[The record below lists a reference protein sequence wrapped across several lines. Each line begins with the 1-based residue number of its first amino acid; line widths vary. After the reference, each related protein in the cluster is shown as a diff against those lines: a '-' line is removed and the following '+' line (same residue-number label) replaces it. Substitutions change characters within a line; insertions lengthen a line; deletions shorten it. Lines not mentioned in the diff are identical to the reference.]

1 MNTQQEFKDD
11 LLREYFNTSVIEN
24 APAGFTEKVMTRVSL
39 EARPARQRE
48 KLRSAYTVPVISAMV
63 TLILA
68 VTALLLPAAGN
79 NLQGMSWI
87 KLAKNIK
94 LPAVEFNL
102 DTLLNFSVPGY
113 LPYLFLCLLFLTIF
127 DRGLSILFHKG
138 K

>member
-39 EARPARQRE
+39 EARPAGQRE
-48 KLRSAYTVPVISAMV
+48 KLRSSYTVPVISAMV
-63 TLILA
+63 TLILT
-68 VTALLLPAAGN
+68 VTALLLPATGN
-79 NLQGMSWI
+79 NLQGMLWI

-94 LPAVEFNL
+94 LPAVDLNL

-113 LPYLFLCLLFLTIF
+113 LPYLFLCILVLSIF